1 MASETDIANVALR
14 LVGGT
19 RITSLT
25 QGTPNAN
32 AVQDVYEET
41 RDHLLEFPWNFAT
54 ERVKLARSSTAPTFG
69 FDYAYA
75 LPSDWVFTISI
86 HDNDEGIGIF
96 DYREEQVGSQK
107 VISTDSEDVYMIYTK
122 KETDPNLMTP
132 AFRRALASALAR
144 DLAIAI
150 ANSNVLE
157 DQLSK
162 RATKD
167 LAKAKSLDAMGSF
180 PEQRPRGS
188 WANSRNGFGSVW
200 FRGR

>member
-1 MASETDIANVALR
+1 MPSETDIANVALR

-32 AVQDVYEET
+32 AVQDIYEEI

-54 ERVKLARSSTAPTFG
+54 TRVKLARSATAPTFG
-69 FDYAYA
+69 YDYAYA

-86 HDNDEGIGIF
+86 HDNDEGVGIF
-96 DYREEQVGSQK
+96 DYREEQVGDQR
-107 VISTDSEDVYMIYTK
+107 VISTDSEDVYMVYTS
-122 KETDPNLMTP
+122 KEIDTNIMSA
-132 AFRRALASALAR
+132 AFRKAFASAIAR
-144 DLAIAI
+144 DLAITI
-150 ANSNVLE
+150 ANSNILE

-167 LAKAKSLDAMGSF
+167 LARAKSLDAMGSF

-188 WANSRNGFGSVW
+188 WANSRNGAGNVW

>member
-1 MASETDIANVALR
+1 MPSETDIANIAFR

-32 AVQDVYEET
+32 AVQDLYPEI
-41 RDHLLEFPWNFAT
+41 RDHLLEFPWNFT
-54 ERVKLARSSTAPTFG
+54 TKRVQLARSTTAPSFG
-69 FDYAYA
+69 YDYAYT
-75 LPSDWVFTISI
+75 LPSDWVFTISV
-86 HDNDEGIGIF
+86 HDNDAAAGTL
-96 DYREEQVGSQK
+96 DYRHEQVASQN
-107 VISTDSEDVYMIYTK
+107 VITTDSLEVYLVYTHR
-122 KETDPNLMTP
+122 ETDTNLMSA

-144 DLAIAI
+144 DLAITI

-167 LAKAKSLDAMGSF
+167 LARAKSLDAMGSF
-180 PEQRPRGS
+180 PEARPRGN
-188 WANSRNGFGSVW
+188 WAGSRNGA
-200 FRGR
+200 R